1 MIFSVIVQ
9 EVLRGVTKLVVFV
22 IIMII
27 KGKTFSI
34 K

>member
-1 MIFSVIVQ
+1 MIFSVVVQ
-9 EVLRGVTKLVVFV
+9 EVLSGVTKLVVIV
-22 IIMII
+22 IIMIV

>member
-9 EVLRGVTKLVVFV
+9 EVLRKGTKLVVT
-22 IIMII
+22 IIIRII
-27 KGKTFSI
+27 KGETFSI

>member
-9 EVLRGVTKLVVFV
+9 EVLRGATKLVVIF
-22 IIMII
+22 ISMII
-27 KGKTFSI
+27 KGETFSI